1 MIQGLG
7 AALAAPAGLSLL
19 STTFTGQAERRKA
32 FAVYAAV
39 SGAGAA
45 AGVLLGGVF
54 TQYLSWRGVL
64 LVNVPVGGALA
75 LSSYCYLH
83 QSQRL
88 RGRVDVAGALL
99 SVIGMVA
106 LVYGLI
112 RAADT
117 SWTNATTI
125 GALCLAV
132 ASLAVFA

>member
-1 MIQGLG
+1 MKAI
-7 AALAAPAGLSLL
+7 
-19 STTFTGQAERRKA
+19 RRIPR
-32 FAVYAAV
+32 VEIRV
-39 SGAGAA
+39 GEGVVELQIEIN
-45 AGVLLGGVF
+45 VLL
-54 TQYLSWRGVL
+54 
-64 LVNVPVGGALA
+64 
-75 LSSYCYLH
+75 H
-83 QSQRL
+83 QQRL

>member
-1 MIQGLG
+1 
-7 AALAAPAGLSLL
+7 
-19 STTFTGQAERRKA
+19 
-32 FAVYAAV
+32 
-39 SGAGAA
+39 
-45 AGVLLGGVF
+45 VF